1 MSSPQTLDIQEG
13 VDESHEDAWLN
24 FDEQCHYYL
33 GISAKAFIAAY
44 KNGDLI
50 DDDTPENFN
59 VGRLASLLDLF
70 P

>member
-33 GISAKAFIAAY
+33 GISAEAFIAAY
-44 KNGDLI
+44 KAGELI
-50 DDDTPENFN
+50 DDDTPENFS

-70 P
+70 V